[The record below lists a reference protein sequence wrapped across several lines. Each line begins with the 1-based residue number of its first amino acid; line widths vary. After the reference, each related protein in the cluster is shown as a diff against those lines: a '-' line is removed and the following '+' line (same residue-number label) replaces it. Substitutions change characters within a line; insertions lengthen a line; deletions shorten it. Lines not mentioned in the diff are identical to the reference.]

1 MARKTAQ
8 QAGETRAA
16 ILASARASFTADGF
30 AGASTARMAA
40 DAGVTEGALFHHFRT
55 KRDLFLAVFTELE
68 AELDAAARAAS
79 RRGTPLQRFVEGCR
93 AYLNF
98 VARDDY
104 ARIALIEAPSV
115 LGHQT
120 WHEVDSGLGLK
131 TVLRGVENLIET
143 GAISQQPAR
152 PLAVVFYGALNEAAF
167 AVARREPGVSVDAM
181 INVLERVLKGL

>member
-1 MARKTAQ
+1 MARRTAQ
-8 QAGETRAA
+8 KAGETRAA
-16 ILASARASFTADGF
+16 ILASARASFASDGF
-30 AGASTARMAA
+30 ARASTARMAA

-68 AELDAAARAAS
+68 QELDASARAAS
-79 RRGTPLQRFVEGCR
+79 RRGTAKQRFVAGCR

-98 VARDDY
+98 VAREDY
-104 ARIALIEAPSV
+104 SRIALTEAPSV

-120 WHEVDSGLGLK
+120 WHELDSGLGLK

-143 GAISQQPAR
+143 GAISAQPAR

-181 INVLERVLKGL
+181 ISVLEKVLDSL